1 MTRNTKLLSAA
12 AMALSLVAL
21 AGPAN
26 AQFGPMS
33 MGMRMGMGPMGM
45 GMRGGPMG
53 MGGMRMA
60 PGMGSAR
67 YREIHAPAPR
77 RSRYREVYEEPPPR
91 HVHARKPAPAVTHG
105 SRVTAAVPTPVAQGK
120 GVQTNVPVSTS
131 LSTVQPQQAT
141 QSQQTPQAVKQA
153 APAAPVQQQPQLQAQ
168 PLQNPAPVV
177 TTSTPAVSNVGTDSA
192 LPTRLGPTTRPHNC
206 LTKLHLKDGT
216 VILQDFCTL
225 EQAVIKQGDGNRT
238 EIQPT
243 SSQQTPVAAPHQ
255 APAQLARSR

>member
-21 AGPAN
+21 AVPAN
-26 AQFGPMS
+26 AQFGPMG
-33 MGMRMGMGPMGM
+33 MGMRMGPMGM
-45 GMRGGPMG
+45 GMRGPMG

-91 HVHARKPAPAVTHG
+91 HVHARKSAPAATHG
-105 SRVTAAVPTPVAQGK
+105 SRVTAAVPTSVTQGK
-120 GVQTNVPVSTS
+120 DVQTNVPVST
-131 LSTVQPQQAT
+131 TAQPQQTT
-141 QSQQTPQAVKQA
+141 QSQQTPLAVKQS
-153 APAAPVQQQPQLQAQ
+153 APVQPQVQAQ

-177 TTSTPAVSNVGTDSA
+177 TTSTSAVSNVGTDSA
-192 LPTRLGPTTRPHNC
+192 LPTRLSPTTRPHNC

-238 EIQPT
+238 ETQPT
-243 SSQQTPVAAPHQ
+243 AQQTPVAAPHQ